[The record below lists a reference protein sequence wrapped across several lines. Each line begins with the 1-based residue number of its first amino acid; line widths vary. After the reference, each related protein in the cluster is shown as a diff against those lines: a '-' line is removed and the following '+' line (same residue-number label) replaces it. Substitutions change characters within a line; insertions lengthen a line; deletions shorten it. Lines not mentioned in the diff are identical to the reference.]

1 MNIGEMIRSENGG
14 VNGYIAEAGFDF
26 DGIFL
31 EKVASDNPRAPLFNL
46 MTKSPRGRDVRLG
59 SIWERAAKE
68 TGETYFGGYIDTAQ
82 SGFVPIRMFRSRQ
95 QDNVWNIVRPTAQRR
110 REGRRSNSL
119 PRTFAGMPWSGMPS
133 SPTMIVTTSA
143 RAGPPG
149 RQSRRPKRPSWPDGF
164 GLSPQSDPIPRSHN
178 LIR

>member
-110 REGRRSNSL
+110 REGEVADLPAEDFRRDAIEPDHDRDDFG
-119 PRTFAGMPWSGMPS
+119 PRRVSR
-133 SPTMIVTTSA
+133 SA
-143 RAGPPG
+143 KSKAEAPE
-149 RQSRRPKRPSWPDGF
+149 
-164 GLSPQSDPIPRSHN
+164 LA
-178 LIR
+178 

>member
-68 TGETYFGGYIDTAQ
+68 TGKPTSAAT
-82 SGFVPIRMFRSRQ
+82 STPRSRASFPFACF
-95 QDNVWNIVRPTAQRR
+95 VRASRITSGTSCGP
-110 REGRRSNSL
+110 RRSVGGKGGGQNFL
-119 PRTFAGMPWSGMPS
+119 PRTFAGMPWSRMPS

-143 RAGPPG
+143 RAGLPVGKVEG
-149 RQSRRPKRPSWPDGF
+149 RSARA
-164 GLSPQSDPIPRSHN
+164 GLMALACFRN
-178 LIR
+178 LIA

>member
-110 REGRRSNSL
+110 REGEAADLPAEDFRRDAVERDAIEPDHDRDDFG
-119 PRTFAGMPWSGMPS
+119 PRRASR
-133 SPTMIVTTSA
+133 SA
-143 RAGPPG
+143 KSKAEAPE
-149 RQSRRPKRPSWPDGF
+149 
-164 GLSPQSDPIPRSHN
+164 LA
-178 LIR
+178 

>member
-31 EKVASDNPRAPLFNL
+31 EKVASDNPRASLQPHDQEPAW
-46 MTKSPRGRDVRLG
+46 PRCPPGIDLG
-59 SIWERAAKE
+59 ARSQGD
-68 TGETYFGGYIDTAQ
+68 GETYFGGYIDTAQ

-110 REGRRSNSL
+110 REGRRSNFL
-119 PRTFAGMPWSGMPS
+119 PRTFAGMPWSRMPS

-143 RAGPPG
+143 RAGLPVGKVEG
-149 RQSRRPKRPSWPDGF
+149 RSARA
-164 GLSPQSDPIPRSHN
+164 GLMALACFRN
-178 LIR
+178 LIA